1 MVPHVSADSPTL
13 LLLPTE
19 LERRRFLDQGGIEP
33 DLARAEL
40 CGFGPVAAAART
52 ASLLAELGPRRV
64 VLLGIAGAYDVERH
78 PIGSALVFSQVAI
91 DGVGA
96 GSGDSFRGPPA
107 LGFPQWP
114 RSHDGAAIEDVLPLI
129 APPDASAG
137 LLLTTCAAS
146 DSPEHAQERLARFP
160 EAVAEDME
168 GFAVALACALADVPA
183 TIVRGISNRVGDR
196 DPAGWRV
203 PTALATARRLT
214 LELLERDSWEAPA

>member
-1 MVPHVSADSPTL
+1 M
-13 LLLPTE
+13 
-19 LERRRFLDQGGIEP
+19 
-33 DLARAEL
+33 
-40 CGFGPVAAAART
+40 
-52 ASLLAELGPRRV
+52 
-64 VLLGIAGAYDVERH
+64 
-78 PIGSALVFSQVAI
+78 
-91 DGVGA
+91 
-96 GSGDSFRGPPA
+96 
-107 LGFPQWP
+107 
-114 RSHDGAAIEDVLPLI
+114 LPLI